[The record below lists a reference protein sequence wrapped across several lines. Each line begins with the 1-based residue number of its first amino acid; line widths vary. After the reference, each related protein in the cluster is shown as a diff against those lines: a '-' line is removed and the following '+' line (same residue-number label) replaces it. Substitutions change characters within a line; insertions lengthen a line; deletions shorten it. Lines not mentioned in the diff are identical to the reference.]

1 MPSEFSSDIE
11 RSHVSMASAHALR
24 CSQVNVDLRWQRR
37 PEVPRSSNLSD
48 GSVAS
53 RVRDVSPRSARLA
66 RWTDFSACTPEDSPP
81 PRRPESGNS
90 AALLWP
96 NAVLRVSPT
105 TVRLGQKRI
114 APFTRPARDTES
126 AAEQAKPCRPG
137 MASRLTRLARLACA
151 QREAEMRLEVE
162 RSRREAALAS
172 TMVLLE
178 TAAMQMEGAD
188 ARVRTGAIA
197 AQLAV
202 ALCGRVPRFDAYKY
216 PFRVRV

>member
-1 MPSEFSSDIE
+1 
-11 RSHVSMASAHALR
+11 
-24 CSQVNVDLRWQRR
+24 
-37 PEVPRSSNLSD
+37 
-48 GSVAS
+48 
-53 RVRDVSPRSARLA
+53 
-66 RWTDFSACTPEDSPP
+66 
-81 PRRPESGNS
+81 
-90 AALLWP
+90 
-96 NAVLRVSPT
+96 
-105 TVRLGQKRI
+105 
-114 APFTRPARDTES
+114 
-126 AAEQAKPCRPG
+126 

-202 ALCGRVPRFDAYKY
+202 TLCGRVPRFDAYKY